1 MKKDKE
7 LRCNNCQRLIGK
19 CTPDGE
25 VEILKPKGK
34 IILGIN
40 GNNKVQCLCGKTAD
54 IKV

>member
-7 LRCNNCQRLIGK
+7 LRCTNCRRLVGK
-19 CTPDGE
+19 FNSNDE

-34 IILGIN
+34 VVLGID
-40 GNNKVQCLCGKTAD
+40 GNNKVQCLCGITTN